1 MLAAAAADQTVEVKD
16 LVEQEVVEAD
26 LEVMERLILVVAAE
40 LLEIQLVDLEDLELL
55 FSDIK

>member
-1 MLAAAAADQTVEVKD
+1 MLVVVAADQTVEVKD

-26 LEVMERLILVVAAE
+26 LQVMELLILVVGVALRE
-40 LLEIQLVDLEDLELL
+40 MQLVVQEDLELL

>member
-1 MLAAAAADQTVEVKD
+1 MLVVVPADQTVEVKD

-26 LEVMERLILVVAAE
+26 LEVMELLILAVVVA
-40 LLEIQLVDLEDLELL
+40 LQVVQLVVQEDLELL

>member
-1 MLAAAAADQTVEVKD
+1 MLVVVPADQTVEVKD

-26 LEVMERLILVVAAE
+26 LEVMELLILAVVVALQA
-40 LLEIQLVDLEDLELL
+40 LQLVVQEDLELL